1 MSLSSLSDLR
11 AVLPAWAARLH
22 PFHPRLLDSLRGYER
37 SRFLADIG
45 AGATVGIVALPDD
58 EEGMPDRVVDL
69 WNAAWG
75 HAKTRME
82 AMTL

>member
-1 MSLSSLSDLR
+1 MTMD
-11 AVLPAWAARLH
+11 AAMA
-22 PFHPRLLDSLRGYER
+22 S
-37 SRFLADIG
+37 
-45 AGATVGIVALPDD
+45 VGIVALPDD

-69 WNAAWG
+69 WNAAWD